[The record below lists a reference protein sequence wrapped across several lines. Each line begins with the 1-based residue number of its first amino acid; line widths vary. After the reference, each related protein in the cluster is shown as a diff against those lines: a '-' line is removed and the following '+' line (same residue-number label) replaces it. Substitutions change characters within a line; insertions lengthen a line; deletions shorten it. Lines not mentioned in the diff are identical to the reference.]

1 MIILKIA
8 LCVLVAGIL
17 GLLGLFLWCLFI
29 DWKYEHKD
37 EGESEI

>member
-17 GLLGLFLWCLFI
+17 GFLGLFLYCMLV
-29 DWKYEHKD
+29 DWKHTRKD